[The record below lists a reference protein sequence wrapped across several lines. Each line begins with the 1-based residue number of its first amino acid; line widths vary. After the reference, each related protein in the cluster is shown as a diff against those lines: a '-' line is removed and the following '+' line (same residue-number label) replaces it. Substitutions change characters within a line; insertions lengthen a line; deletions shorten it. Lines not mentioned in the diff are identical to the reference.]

1 MNIDKL
7 VGQFLGNKSGNNT
20 GSNSGLNSGLAQ
32 VSRLVKGA
40 GFGQGAAAGGILGL
54 LMGSKSGRNMAGGS
68 LKYAGLAAAGAMAF
82 KAYQSWQ
89 QNQSPAQ
96 TQAATSADLQARD
109 AHLESQGIE
118 QTSFQL
124 SLMSAMI
131 AAAKADGHIDNAEQA
146 HIFSQVEEMGLAA
159 SEKALVFDML
169 SATPSLADIASHATN
184 TEQAAELYLA
194 SRLVIDPDQAVE
206 RAYLEA
212 LAHKLNLPADL
223 VAHLEQQAVQ
233 GIEV

>member
-1 MNIDKL
+1 MQIDKL
-7 VGQFLGNKSGNNT
+7 VSQFLGNGQ
-20 GSNSGLNSGLAQ
+20 GLDK

-40 GFGQGAAAGGILGL
+40 SFGQGAATGGILGL

-68 LKYAGLAAAGAMAF
+68 LKYAGLAAAGAMAW

-89 QNQSPAQ
+89 QQQSPAQ
-96 TQAATSADLQARD
+96 AQPATAADLQARD
-109 AHLESQGIE
+109 AHFASQSGVNT
-118 QTSFQL
+118 QSFQL
-124 SLMSAMI
+124 ALMGAMI

-146 HIFSQVEEMGLAA
+146 HIFSQVEAMGLSA

-169 SATPSLADIASHATN
+169 SATLSLDDIAASAQG

-194 SRLVIDPDQAVE
+194 SRLVINPDQAVE
-206 RAYLEA
+206 RSYLEA
-212 LAHKLNLPADL
+212 LAHKLNLPQDL

-233 GIEV
+233 GMA